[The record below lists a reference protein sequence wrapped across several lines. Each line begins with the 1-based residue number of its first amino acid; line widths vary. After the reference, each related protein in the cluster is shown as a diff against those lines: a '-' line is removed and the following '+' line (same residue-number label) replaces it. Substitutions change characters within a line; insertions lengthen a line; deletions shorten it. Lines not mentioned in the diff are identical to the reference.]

1 MRTVTRGGDSGP
13 SRRRSTL
20 VAVVLVA
27 LALGSAACTSDG
39 ADTPA
44 AAETESTSVPGPG
57 EGPAVASA
65 GCAADTGDGDGEA
78 PDDDADDDAAGED
91 VERGASEQRL
101 APGGTTRT
109 YRRFV
114 PAGYEPAVPA
124 PLVVDL
130 HGLTMTD
137 DLESALTGFEDLADE
152 EGFVVVTP
160 QGLGDIP
167 FWNFVSAGVATDDVA
182 FLGDLVEQVGTDLCI
197 DTSRVYASGISN
209 GGLMSSAL
217 ACRLPDVFA
226 AVAPVAGVAFLPDCA
241 EGPPVGYQAVYGTAD
256 DVLPY
261 DGGLGGNLQGFL
273 AENPLDES
281 RASADEQQGQISSI
295 AFAPVD
301 DSLARWAERNGCA
314 SEPVEER
321 VSGEVVR
328 RSWPDCD
335 EGAEVVL
342 YVVEGGGH
350 TWPGTP
356 LLTDRATADD
366 VPAEADTAA
375 GGLASVAGRTTDDI
389 SATALAWEF
398 FQRHQLDP

>member
-1 MRTVTRGGDSGP
+1 MPEVTRQSDHLRGGE
-13 SRRRSTL
+13 RRVGL
-20 VAVVLVA
+20 AVACAVVGI
-27 LALGSAACTSDG
+27 LALVTAACSSDGPDTSAA
-39 ADTPA
+39 AD
-44 AAETESTSVPGPG
+44 AAETTEVVGPG
-57 EGPAVASA
+57 RGPAVGST
-65 GCAADTGDGDGEA
+65 GCSVDTAEG
-78 PDDDADDDAAGED
+78 AGEE
-91 VERGASEQRL
+91 VEPGASEEEL
-101 APGGTTRT
+101 DGAGPTRT
-109 YRRFV
+109 FRRFV
-114 PAGYEPAVPA
+114 PSAYEPTVPA

-130 HGLTMTD
+130 HGLTMTN
-137 DLESALTGFEDLADE
+137 DLEAALTGFEELAED

-167 FWNFVSAGVATDDVA
+167 FWNFISSGVATDDVA
-182 FLGDLVEQVGTDLCI
+182 FLGDLVEQVGVDLCI
-197 DTSRVYASGISN
+197 DASRVYASGISN

-217 ACRLPDVFA
+217 ACRRPDVFA
-226 AVAPVAGVAFLPDCA
+226 AVAPVAGVAFLPGCE

-281 RASADEQQGQISSI
+281 RASTDEQQGQISTI

-301 DSLARWAERNGCA
+301 DTLARWAERNGCE

-328 RSWPDCD
+328 WWWPDCD

-342 YVVEGGGH
+342 YIVEGGGH

-356 LLTDRATADD
+356 LLTDRATAAD
-366 VPAEADTAA
+366 PEGEADTAA

-398 FQRHQLDP
+398 FQRHQLNP

>member
-1 MRTVTRGGDSGP
+1 MAAVLA
-13 SRRRSTL
+13 TL
-20 VAVVLVA
+20 T
-27 LALGSAACTSDG
+27 LGSAACSSDG

-44 AAETESTSVPGPG
+44 AADSEAEVTTPSGPGPG
-57 EGPAVASA
+57 QGPAVGSA
-65 GCAADTGDGDGEA
+65 GCASAAGAGG
-78 PDDDADDDAAGED
+78 DDAPAGGSTTGQSAAGGSAAAESAAQ
-91 VERGASEQRL
+91 VERGSSEQQL
-101 APGGTTRT
+101 DQGGRART

-114 PAGYEPAVPA
+114 PAGYEAEVPA

-130 HGLTMTD
+130 HGLTMTA
-137 DLESALTGFEDLADE
+137 DLEAALTGFEDLADE
-152 EGFVVVTP
+152 QGFVVVTP

-167 FWNFVSAGVATDDVA
+167 FWNFISAGVATDDVA
-182 FLGDLVEQVGTDLCI
+182 FLGDLVEQVGADLCI

-226 AVAPVAGVAFLPDCA
+226 AVAPVAGVAFLPGCD
-241 EGPPVGYQAVYGTAD
+241 EGPPVGFQAVYGTGD
-256 DVLPY
+256 NVLPY

-281 RASADEQQGQISSI
+281 RASTDEQRGQISSI
-295 AFAPVD
+295 AFASVD
-301 DSLARWAERNGCA
+301 DTLAAWAERNGCDG
-314 SEPVEER
+314 EPVEER

-335 EGAEVVL
+335 GGAEVVL

-356 LLTDRATADD
+356 LLVDRSDAGGGRAQ
-366 VPAEADTAA
+366 ADTAA
-375 GGLASVAGRTTDDI
+375 GGLASVAGQTTDDI

>member
-1 MRTVTRGGDSGP
+1 M
-13 SRRRSTL
+13 
-20 VAVVLVA
+20 VVLG
-27 LALGSAACTSDG
+27 LAGLLLLGAAACSSED

-44 AAETESTSVPGPG
+44 AAEAATTTSV
-57 EGPAVASA
+57 
-65 GCAADTGDGDGEA
+65 
-78 PDDDADDDAAGED
+78 
-91 VERGASEQRL
+91 
-101 APGGTTRT
+101 APGGGAAAPSTGCGTDAAAVDPGLTQESLDESGTART

-114 PAGYEPAVPA
+114 PAGYVEDAPA

-137 DLESALTGFEDLADE
+137 DLEAALTGFEDLADD

-167 FWNFVSAGVATDDVA
+167 FWNFIAAGNATDDVA
-182 FLGDLVEQVGTDLCI
+182 FLGDLVDQVGEDLCI
-197 DTSRVYASGISN
+197 DTSRVYATGISN

-226 AVAPVAGVAFLPDCA
+226 AVAPVSGVTFGSGCED
-241 EGPPVGYQAVYGTAD
+241 GPPVSFQAIYGTAD
-256 DVLPY
+256 SVLPY
-261 DGGLGGNLQGFL
+261 DGGLGAAIRGFL
-273 AENPLDES
+273 SANPLGES
-281 RASADEQQGQISSI
+281 AASPDEQQDQISSI
-295 AFAPVD
+295 AFPAVED
-301 DSLARWAERNGCA
+301 ALAAWADRNGCA
-314 SEPVEER
+314 AEPDEER
-321 VSGEVVR
+321 VSDEVVR

-335 EGAEVVL
+335 GGAEVVL

-356 LLTDRATADD
+356 LLTDRAGA
-366 VPAEADTAA
+366 AQADTAA
-375 GGLASVAGRTTDDI
+375 GGLASVGGMTTDDI